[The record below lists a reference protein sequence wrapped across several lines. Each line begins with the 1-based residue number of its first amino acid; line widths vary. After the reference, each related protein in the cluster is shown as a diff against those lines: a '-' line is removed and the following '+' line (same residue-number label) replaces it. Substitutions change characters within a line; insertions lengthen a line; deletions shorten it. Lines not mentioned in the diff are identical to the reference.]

1 MGFTRRLS
9 WTVAAVVASATL
21 FFFGTGLS
29 PVAALTWFA
38 PIPLLLLAPRLSGWA
53 AAAAAFTAALLGT
66 ANSWSYQARSHDV
79 ALVPI
84 GILIDCGTALV
95 FVLTVLLFRALAR
108 KGRVLTAAIA
118 ASAAWV
124 GAFYVVC
131 VANPT
136 GLVGSLAN
144 DQGDVPLVLQTAAVT
159 GMWGVEFLVMF
170 APAAVAAVCLGD
182 RGWVRLRA
190 GAVAVAVLGLAFAS
204 GALRLAEAPVSATR
218 VAAVAPN
225 QYKWAPEVGTP
236 AGRDL
241 VAAYVRQIDS
251 LPAGVKVVVLPEGA
265 FGTHAADIS
274 ALAEPMRET
283 ARGRG
288 IDIVLGLV
296 RYDQRTPRNLA
307 LVFPG
312 EGGEPVSYLKHHD
325 TVSVPGHDLVKVPVG
340 ESVAGVEICADVDF
354 PSPSRDYAKT
364 GSGFLAVPASDENV
378 NGWQHSRTALLR
390 GVENGQPLVWSD
402 QNGTVLVADGWGR
415 VVAEAHTGG
424 AGPFTTVVANLPGGP
439 GATLYSRFGD
449 WFAWLC
455 LAIALGCALSLV
467 WRGRF
472 LNRDSTRS
480 AGTAS
485 PARL

>member
-1 MGFTRRLS
+1 MDFVRRFS
-9 WTVAAVVASATL
+9 WTAAAVASSGAL

-29 PVAALTWFA
+29 PVALLTWFA

-53 AAAAAFTAALLGT
+53 AATAAFIAALLGT

-84 GILIDCGTALV
+84 GIVIDCGTALV

-124 GAFYVVC
+124 AALYVVC
-131 VANPT
+131 VANPM
-136 GLVGSLAN
+136 GLVGTLAN

-182 RGWVRLRA
+182 RTGARLRA
-190 GAVAVAVLGLAFAS
+190 AAVSVIVLALAFAF
-204 GALRLAEAPVSATR
+204 GAVRLAESPARVTR
-218 VAAVAPN
+218 VAAIAPN
-225 QYKWAPEVGTP
+225 HYAWAPEIDTP

-251 LPAGVKVVVLPEGA
+251 LPAGVSTVVLPEGA
-265 FGTHAADIS
+265 FGTHVADIS
-274 ALAEPMRET
+274 ALTGPMRET
-283 ARGRG
+283 ARERG
-288 IDIVLGLV
+288 IDVVLGLV
-296 RYDQRTPRNLA
+296 RYDQRPPRNLA
-307 LVFPG
+307 LVFSG
-312 EGGEPVSYLKHHD
+312 EGGEPLSYLKHHD

-354 PSPSRDYAKT
+354 PSPSRDYAKA
-364 GSGFLAVPASDENV
+364 GSGFLAIPASDENV

-390 GVENGQPLVWSD
+390 GVENGQPLVWSG
-402 QNGTVLVADGWGR
+402 QNGTLLVADGWGR

-424 AGPFTTVVANLPGGP
+424 AGPFTTVVADLPGGP
-439 GATLYSRFGD
+439 GATIYSRFGD

-455 LAIALGCALSLV
+455 LAMALGFALSLLP
-467 WRGRF
+467 RPGSR
-472 LNRDSTRS
+472 NHAAIRS
-480 AGTAS
+480 AGTPT
-485 PARL
+485 PARR